1 MSGNWVWAAPWIS
14 GNQSASRGGSAHA
27 AVWPAVVC
35 AACLSKQAGVQ
46 AGVRGVQEIRRIW
59 LGYLSQCDP
68 KLGQK
73 VAQKLQS
80 AGAL

>member
-1 MSGNWVWAAPWIS
+1 MKGTCFSIC
-14 GNQSASRGGSAHA
+14 H
-27 AVWPAVVC
+27 C
-35 AACLSKQAGVQ
+35 IVQ
-46 AGVRGVQEIRRIW
+46 AIKLCICPWMLLSRPWLALQPLMPGVLVQEIRRIW
-59 LGYLSQCDP
+59 VGYLSQCDP

>member
-1 MSGNWVWAAPWIS
+1 MLVVGRADLTDVACVTQLHVFKRAGCALDHQCYSSYCCICSQACAD
-14 GNQSASRGGSAHA
+14 RHA
-27 AVWPAVVC
+27 AM
-35 AACLSKQAGVQ
+35 
-46 AGVRGVQEIRRIW
+46 QEIRRIW
-59 LGYLSQCDP
+59 VGYMSQCDP